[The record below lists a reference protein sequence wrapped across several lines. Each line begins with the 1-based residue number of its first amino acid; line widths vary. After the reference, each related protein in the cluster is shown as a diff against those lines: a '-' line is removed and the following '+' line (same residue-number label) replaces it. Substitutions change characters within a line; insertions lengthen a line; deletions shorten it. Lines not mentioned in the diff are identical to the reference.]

1 MTKALITLGYH
12 SGEIDWGRAVR
23 EEYLIRNLK
32 GNRDIVFHEIKDSNV
47 KTGDHCKSSEQEA
60 TRKIK
65 EEGFD
70 LLLDIHC
77 GFDTESSYLDK
88 KYYGVDCDV
97 IERVKYVDSI
107 KTYKSEPMFDTELNE
122 YTYAGIPNAL
132 IDAFFFKNGLYTGR
146 GLNNTDYSELIKTV
160 SEEDCKKLLEETLTL
175 INKIYDAHQN

>member
-12 SGEIDWGRAVR
+12 YGEIDWGRAVR

-32 GNRDIVFHEIKDSNV
+32 GDRNIAFHEIKGSNV
-47 KTGDHCKSSEQEA
+47 KTGDHCKSSERET

-65 EEGFD
+65 EECFD

-77 GFDTESSYLDK
+77 GFDTGSSYLDK
-88 KYYGVDCDV
+88 KYYGIDCNV
-97 IERVKYVDSI
+97 IERVRCLDSI
-107 KTYKSEPMFDTELNE
+107 KTYKSEPVFDAELNE
-122 YTYAGIPNAL
+122 FIYAGIPNAL

-146 GLNNTDYSELIKTV
+146 GLNDTNYSELIKIV
-160 SEEDCKKLLEETLTL
+160 SEEDRKKLLEETLAL